1 MKKSNMNVLI
11 PALAVIAMTLASATA
26 PAHAAADRTCAVYVV
41 LINKTLIHRLRL
53 STAQRDTIKALRLQ
67 GLETMKEGA
76 ACRLPLTKA
85 LKMLGVAAP
94 NLGQRSKKRRV
105 HRLGS

>member
-1 MKKSNMNVLI
+1 MKVLV
-11 PALAVIAMTLASATA
+11 PALAVIAMTFVSVS
-26 PAHAAADRTCAVYVV
+26 AHAAADRMCAVYVG
-41 LINKTLIHRLRL
+41 LINKQLIHRLRL
-53 STAQRDTIKALRLQ
+53 SAAQRDTIKALRLQ
-67 GLETMKEGA
+67 GLETMTEGV

-94 NLGQRSKKRRV
+94 DLGTRTKKRRV